1 MGMSA
6 EEINGSRLDILS
18 ETARGDISTLTPE
31 VAAGMD
37 REARAIWG
45 RNQLIEWI
53 DREITRL
60 EEHAETIDLDTIDQ
74 DRAEAADRAL
84 FDPSKEASLAR
95 RYESEAR
102 QGFFRALGEFRQA
115 EAEVEAAESDAGTP
129 EPVETSEPLA
139 SFREIHPVSRI
150 PAVDSGLRKDG
161 ETVRASR
168 DRRITVS

>member
-74 DRAEAADRAL
+74 DRAEA
-84 FDPSKEASLAR
+84 
-95 RYESEAR
+95 R